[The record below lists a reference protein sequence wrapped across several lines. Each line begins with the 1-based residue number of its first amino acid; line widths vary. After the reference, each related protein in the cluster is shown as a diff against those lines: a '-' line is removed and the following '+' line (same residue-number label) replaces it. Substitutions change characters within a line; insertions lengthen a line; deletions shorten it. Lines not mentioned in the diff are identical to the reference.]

1 MSHSVRSH
9 LRLEIDAY
17 DDIIRKFIP
26 GYEEGLT
33 RAAKEIAGARPTL
46 VLDLGAG
53 TGALAEAMLEHERVG
68 SVEAIDI
75 DRHWCMNRR
84 KRARQHRRRVPVHH
98 GDQGG
103 NVMAAGKSSRINRQY
118 KTKYR
123 IRNWREY
130 ERGLRSRGDV
140 TIWLSEDAI
149 AAWIPPKNGLRGGQR
164 RYSNLA
170 IRTALTLRV
179 VFGLPLRQTEGFLD
193 SLLRL
198 MGLNLKAPDHTTLS
212 RRNQIVAVPPLT
224 RSYDGPIDLIVDS
237 TGLKILGCGEW
248 NAHKHKASK
257 KRRDWRKLHIGVD
270 AEGFIVAAELTASS
284 RDDASTLPALLDTI
298 EVPIRRFTADGAYD
312 HRSVYDQLSA
322 AGTENVVIVI
332 PPRRSAVSA
341 GPTDGPWAQRDTA
354 LERIRQIGRREW
366 QKESGYRQQARVE
379 NSFFRYKS
387 VFGGGLKARHS
398 KAQRR
403 EAAIGCHILNRMAEL
418 GRPSS
423 YALGR

>member
-1 MSHSVRSH
+1 MSSCSATSVR
-9 LRLEIDAY
+9 
-17 DDIIRKFIP
+17 F
-26 GYEEGLT
+26 
-33 RAAKEIAGARPTL
+33 ARP
-46 VLDLGAG
+46 
-53 TGALAEAMLEHERVG
+53 
-68 SVEAIDI
+68 
-75 DRHWCMNRR
+75 
-84 KRARQHRRRVPVHH
+84 
-98 GDQGG
+98 
-103 NVMAAGKSSRINRQY
+103 
-118 KTKYR
+118 
-123 IRNWREY
+123 
-130 ERGLRSRGDV
+130 
-140 TIWLSEDAI
+140 
-149 AAWIPPKNGLRGGQR
+149 
-164 RYSNLA
+164 
-170 IRTALTLRV
+170 
-179 VFGLPLRQTEGFLD
+179 EGFLD

-332 PPRRSAVSA
+332 PPRRCAVDA
-341 GPTDGPWAQRDTA
+341 GPTDGPWAQREAA
-354 LERIRQIGRREW
+354 LQRIRKIGRREW

-379 NSFFRYKS
+379 NAFFRYKA
-387 VFGGGLKARHS
+387 VLGGSLKARNS
-398 KAQRR
+398 KAQSR
-403 EAAIGCHILNRMAEL
+403 EATIGCHILNRMAEL
-418 GRPSS
+418 GSPKS
-423 YALGR
+423 YAVVS

>member
-1 MSHSVRSH
+1 
-9 LRLEIDAY
+9 
-17 DDIIRKFIP
+17 
-26 GYEEGLT
+26 
-33 RAAKEIAGARPTL
+33 
-46 VLDLGAG
+46 
-53 TGALAEAMLEHERVG
+53 
-68 SVEAIDI
+68 
-75 DRHWCMNRR
+75 
-84 KRARQHRRRVPVHH
+84 
-98 GDQGG
+98 
-103 NVMAAGKSSRINRQY
+103 MAAGKSSRINRQY

-193 SLLRL
+193 SLLSLISRD
-198 MGLNLKAPDHTTLS
+198 LKAPDHTTLS
-212 RRNQIVAVPPLT
+212 RRNQIVVVPPLT
-224 RSYDGPIDLIVDS
+224 RAHDGPIDLIVDS
-237 TGLKILGCGEW
+237 TGLKILGRGEW
-248 NAHKHKASK
+248 NAHKHKTSQ

-284 RDDASTLPALLDTI
+284 RDDASTLPDLLAPL
-298 EVPIRRFTADGAYD
+298 EVPIRRCTADGAYD
-312 HRSVYDQLSA
+312 HRSVYDRASA

-332 PPRRSAVSA
+332 PPRRSALSA
-341 GPTDGPWAQRDTA
+341 GPTDGPWAQREA
-354 LERIRQIGRREW
+354 SLQRIRKVGRREW

-398 KAQRR
+398 KGATQRSR
-403 EAAIGCHILNRMAEL
+403 NRVSHPQPD
-418 GRPSS
+418 GR
-423 YALGR
+423 AR